1 MCENCKK
8 LFDIKKNLPYLIPCG
23 HTICEKCLN
32 ILEFK
37 DNKMK
42 CPIDGH
48 IYEVTKDK
56 IPKNEMLI
64 YYFQTNKNG
73 PKYSYQIRECV
84 IEEATFC
91 HMDRRNCCQK
101 LFHFIYILI
110 YVKIILSILNIIFWP
125 FKKIY
130 QLIKK
135 CINLIYIIYL
145 KIKELCIKIIKKIKS
160 IALPKLHINCNY
172 YYKIKDKFLQNK
184 LVKTIIKFCK
194 YTIRAPICINYIK
207 LMKNLLYESQKKANN
222 ICIKAINIIMALI
235 ALFFAHLFAYLT
247 NNLANFFI
255 ILLLLNE
262 SAVVL
267 MDFMKMNN
275 EKENKKY
282 IHKNKNEIKNDRKKN
297 FGSLKKI
304 TFDEDEKEY
313 LIDENKYYRGK
324 KCIMRWI
331 WFILFWYFFPIFK
344 DNLFNF
350 IKYLEYSKDIDLD
363 SQEKNIKIWTGVVN
377 SLLVIPKFLI
387 VFYLTC

>member
-145 KIKELCIKIIKKIKS
+145 KIK
-160 IALPKLHINCNY
+160 
-172 YYKIKDKFLQNK
+172 
-184 LVKTIIKFCK
+184 
-194 YTIRAPICINYIK
+194 
-207 LMKNLLYESQKKANN
+207 
-222 ICIKAINIIMALI
+222 
-235 ALFFAHLFAYLT
+235 
-247 NNLANFFI
+247 
-255 ILLLLNE
+255 
-262 SAVVL
+262 
-267 MDFMKMNN
+267 
-275 EKENKKY
+275 
-282 IHKNKNEIKNDRKKN
+282 
-297 FGSLKKI
+297 
-304 TFDEDEKEY
+304 
-313 LIDENKYYRGK
+313 
-324 KCIMRWI
+324 
-331 WFILFWYFFPIFK
+331 
-344 DNLFNF
+344 
-350 IKYLEYSKDIDLD
+350 
-363 SQEKNIKIWTGVVN
+363 
-377 SLLVIPKFLI
+377 
-387 VFYLTC
+387 